1 MLISEKARF
10 FEFFHAEKAI
20 PPQGMP
26 VPPQAPEIF
35 GSHAPK
41 NKKVRPKKSGGRR
54 SPNRRGGYYPPVIAI
69 FRNHTVGAAISR
81 LRLSVFDGKPLPD
94 RPAPNYAVGEAFR
107 LPFLGRETRPLQ
119 YNEEKWFK
127 TVGADMIRLYIFQNL
142 RRLIAAPTRFSPYL
156 TPVRRQARVACL
168 SYFLKTHKRKSRKSA
183 AGCPRPRR
191 YGTQS
196 ASTAACLRERRG
208 QSRRYRRCRRQ
219 APARSRWR

>member
-81 LRLSVFDGKPLPD
+81 LRLSVFRDGRPVPYGEKCDFTRRGGYQPPQNVGFWDGKPVPYGEKRD
-94 RPAPNYAVGEAFR
+94 FTRRGGYQPPQVVGFS
-107 LPFLGRETRPLQ
+107 GRETRPL
-119 YNEEKWFK
+119 
-127 TVGADMIRLYIFQNL
+127 R
-142 RRLIAAPTRFSPYL
+142 
-156 TPVRRQARVACL
+156 
-168 SYFLKTHKRKSRKSA
+168 
-183 AGCPRPRR
+183 
-191 YGTQS
+191 
-196 ASTAACLRERRG
+196 
-208 QSRRYRRCRRQ
+208 
-219 APARSRWR
+219 